1 MTATLIDS
9 KGNAMALDAKAYD
22 AVQTVLQA
30 LGLAPEPKVPSDVR
44 LTTGQA
50 AKIVGTSSKTIARLI
65 DAGRLPGARM
75 GKGHRSVM
83 LSDLM
88 EFDRLSKAN
97 AKANLQ
103 EMRDIAEEDGWYDH
117 DQAVSAYLDSLS

>member
-75 GKGHRSVM
+75 GKGHRSVIK
-83 LSDLM
+83 